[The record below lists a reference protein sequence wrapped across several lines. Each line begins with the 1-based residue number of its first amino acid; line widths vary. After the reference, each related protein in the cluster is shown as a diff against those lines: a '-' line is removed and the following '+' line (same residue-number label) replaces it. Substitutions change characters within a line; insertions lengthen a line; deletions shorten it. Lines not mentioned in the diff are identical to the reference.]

1 MEHLELLAPARNLQ
15 IGIAAIDCGADAVY
29 IAGPG
34 FGARHSAGNPVSD
47 IEELCRYAHK
57 FGARIFVTVNT
68 ILFDKEIEEAGNMME
83 ALADAGA
90 DAFIVQDLAV
100 AALARERG
108 LRIPLHASTQ
118 CAIRTVEDAKRYE
131 TLGFSRLVLER
142 QMSLDRIREIREAV
156 SPEIE
161 FFVHGALCVCYS
173 GQCYLSQNIEGR
185 SANRGECIQA
195 CRSKYDLVD
204 GNGKVLLKD
213 KAILSLKDY
222 NLLSRLGDLADAGV
236 CSFKIEGRL
245 KNLSYVRNVVRE
257 YSLALDDLIR
267 RSGGRFARS
276 SFGKV
281 TKGFSPKTDRTFNRG
296 YTSLFIDGNRG
307 KWSSMDT
314 PKGMGEE
321 IGRIESIK
329 KNRDGSTTITL
340 TPKKGMVPSGLELAN
355 GDGFSILR
363 GNEILG
369 FRGDVC
375 SGLSITC
382 RSDAPVRKGDRIWRN
397 LSQSFEKEMDS
408 NPCIRQILV
417 KVRLSS
423 RNVGD
428 RYVLTAE
435 ATSEDGRKAFS
446 EVASQDKARNPE
458 QMKRTMSAQ
467 IGKSSGI
474 YSFLAPD
481 TDLLTDDIPF
491 LPAAAINGL
500 RRSLADELDSLP
512 CNDVPMKGYSPL
524 PLKGDL
530 FSGKVSYKWNC
541 SNSLSRKAMESLGAE
556 SVEDAYELSGRD
568 DAELMRSKYCVRFEL
583 GMCPVHQGASDS
595 GPLFLLNNG
604 RKYSLGF
611 DCGKCEMTVKEYRK
625 SVSGK

>member
-1 MEHLELLAPARNLQ
+1 MEYLELLAPARNLQ

-100 AALARERG
+100 AALTKERG
-108 LRIPLHASTQ
+108 IRIPLHASTQ

-131 TLGFSRLVLER
+131 ALGFSRLVLER
-142 QMSLDRIREIREAV
+142 QLSLDRIREIREAV
-156 SPEIE
+156 SAEIE

-195 CRSKYDLVD
+195 CRSKYDLID

-222 NLLSRLGDLADAGV
+222 NLLSRLDDLADAGV

-245 KNLSYVRNVVRE
+245 KNLSYVRNIVRE
-257 YSLALDDLIR
+257 YSLALDALVQ
-267 RSGGRFARS
+267 RSGGRFVRS

-281 TKGFSPKTDRTFNRG
+281 TKGFIPKTDRTFNRG
-296 YTSLFIDGNRG
+296 YTSLFIDGKRG

-340 TPKKGMVPSGLELAN
+340 TPKKGMNYSGLELAN

-408 NPCIRQILV
+408 NPCVRQIQV

-423 RNVGD
+423 RTAGD
-428 RYVLTAE
+428 RFVLMAE
-435 ATSEDGRKAFS
+435 ATSEDGRKAYS
-446 EVASQDKARNPE
+446 EVSSQDKARNPE
-458 QMKRTMSAQ
+458 QMKRTLSAQ

-474 YSFLAPD
+474 YSFMAPD
-481 TDLLTDDIPF
+481 TGSLTDDIPF

-500 RRSLADELDSLP
+500 RRSLADELDSIP
-512 CNDVPMKGYSPL
+512 CNNVPMKGYSPL

-556 SVEDAYELSGRD
+556 SVENAYELSGRE
-568 DAELMRSKYCVRFEL
+568 DAELMRSKYCIRFEL

-625 SVSGK
+625 SVYGK